1 MTDKPDETKACPHG
15 QWNTDYERLVYTCPL
30 CGAVLPFDER
40 EVLIEKGLRERE
52 REIERKKPG
61 ILGLFGALGLPTEND
76 NGHELWC
83 FCAECDAQR
92 EIRLRE
98 IQKRRRNGEKPQTL
112 LEIMAFVRS
121 KREKH

>member
-1 MTDKPDETKACPHG
+1 MT
-15 QWNTDYERLVYTCPL
+15 
-30 CGAVLPFDER
+30 
-40 EVLIEKGLRERE
+40 EK
-52 REIERKKPG
+52 KDG
-61 ILGLFGALGLPTEND
+61 ILGIFGALGLPTENE

-98 IQKRRRNGEKPQTL
+98 IQERRRNGEKPQTL